1 MPNTNRSAYSTRH
14 PGRADYTSGFLH
26 SATLQGLEPS
36 STYFYSC
43 GDDTLEMS
51 SVRSFDTPPKVG
63 PEQPITLGVLGDLG
77 QTDDSA

>member
-1 MPNTNRSAYSTRH
+1 MSNTNRSAYSTRH

-43 GDDTLEMS
+43 GDDTLAMS
-51 SVRSFDTPPKVG
+51 SVRSFDTPPKIG
-63 PEQPITLGVLGDLG
+63 PEQAITLGILGDLG